1 MADSGKAA
9 GFKFGT
15 TTYTTANCLQSWD
28 LNSAIND
35 IVYQC
40 NGYDK
45 HAVGTKAITFRVSM
59 GLDAENTTTVIA
71 LAPGTTGAF
80 EAHPAGNYTSM
91 IEVSATR
98 AQVNSANMSA
108 PVNGIIVLDVE
119 FGLDDVTYTTAVS
132 T

>member
-1 MADSGKAA
+1 MADSGKNASFTFA
-9 GFKFGT
+9 T
-15 TTYTTANCLQSWD
+15 VVYDADDCLQGWD

-45 HAVGTKAITFRVSM
+45 HLPGTKAISFRVS
-59 GLDAENTTTVIA
+59 LALAKTETTKVTA

-80 EAHPAGNYTSM
+80 EAQPAGNTAGY
-91 IEVSATR
+91 IEIQASR
-98 AQVNSANMSA
+98 AQVNSANISTS
-108 PVNGIIVLDVE
+108 PNGVILIDAE
-119 FGLDDVTYTTAVS
+119 FGLDDITYTTA